1 MIAVLLIDMQNAFFE
16 EPNLRGRREELTAA
30 CNALISAAAEGT
42 AKALLVRTEHER
54 DKSTWTLSM
63 LDDDQGFI
71 FRSTEQADFVPGLLT
86 DGLPQ
91 LVKTRDSAFFGTDL
105 MLRLRNW
112 GVRTVV
118 LAGVSTHNCIAQTG
132 ADAFAHNLRV
142 IYASEGTGSE
152 DPEAADATQAILS
165 REYRQRILPVPE
177 ITELLRSPSS
187 AVPMH

>member
-16 EPNLRGRREELTAA
+16 EPTLRGRRDELTAA
-30 CNALISAAAEGT
+30 CNALISAAAGGT

-71 FRSTEQADFVPGLLT
+71 FRGTEQADFVPGLLT

-165 REYRQRILPVPE
+165 REYRQRILPVSQ
-177 ITELLRSPSS
+177 ITELLKSPSP
-187 AVPMH
+187 AIPMP